1 MSVGSFPTKLAR
13 TKSVRSKIACFK
25 VPVHGTIAALRTIV
39 APKTHVTWFARLL
52 ATLRTALAGTGS
64 IRTTFV
70 RIATIRIAPVRTAP
84 VRTAPVLVASICT
97 AFVCTAFIG
106 IAYAERSGKVVEYGI
121 YSDDHKLLKKTTN
134 IPIKDSVR
142 FGFCFEANIDF
153 AEDRYM
159 LVETL
164 AHPPVQAKDSGEHAG
179 YSVPRMFE
187 VRDGVAHG
195 CSGYRARDVSDL
207 RPGVWKFTISDG
219 EKELVVQEFSIR

>member
-52 ATLRTALAGTGS
+52 ATLRIALAGIGP

-70 RIATIRIAPVRTAP
+70 RIATIRTA
-84 VRTAPVLVASICT
+84 TVLVASICT

-106 IAYAERSGKVVEYGI
+106 IAYAERIGKVVEYGI
-121 YSDDHKLLKKTTN
+121 YSDDHKLLTKTTN

-153 AEDRYM
+153 TEDRYM

-164 AHPPVQAKDSGEHAG
+164 AHPPVQARDSGEHSG

>member
-1 MSVGSFPTKLAR
+1 MY
-13 TKSVRSKIACFK
+13 C
-25 VPVHGTIAALRTIV
+25 VH
-39 APKTHVTWFARLL
+39 WY
-52 ATLRTALAGTGS
+52 
-64 IRTTFV
+64 
-70 RIATIRIAPVRTAP
+70 
-84 VRTAPVLVASICT
+84 C
-97 AFVCTAFIG
+97 VCRANWQ
-106 IAYAERSGKVVEYGI
+106 VVEYGI

-153 AEDRYM
+153 TEDRYM

-164 AHPPVQAKDSGEHAG
+164 AHPPVQAKDSGEHSG

>member
-25 VPVHGTIAALRTIV
+25 FPVHGTIAVLRTIV

-52 ATLRTALAGTGS
+52 ATLRIALAGTGS

-70 RIATIRIAPVRTAP
+70 RIATIRMAP

-121 YSDDHKLLKKTTN
+121 YSDDHKLLQKTTI
-134 IPIKDSVR
+134 IPIKDGVR

-153 AEDRYM
+153 SEDRYM

-164 AHPPVQAKDSGEHAG
+164 AHPPVQAKDSGEHSG

-219 EKELVVQEFSIR
+219 EEELVVQEFSIR